1 MNNGIK
7 ITILS
12 IVINLL
18 LSAGKFF
25 AGVLGHSSAMISDAV
40 HSASDVFS
48 SIIVIIGLKTSE
60 KEADIEHQ
68 YGHERMECMAA
79 LVLAGAL
86 VGTGLCIGYSGIK
99 SLINGTY
106 SQPENLALIMA
117 AVSIVVKECM
127 YWYTRIVGRKIGSPA
142 LMADAWHHRTDA
154 FSSVGA
160 LIGIVGA
167 QHGYPF
173 LDSLASVVI
182 CIFILAAGYGV
193 YKDAT
198 ARMTDSRADN
208 EEDIKLFIEEYAQ
221 LDLLK
226 TRKFGN
232 RIYVDAE
239 IALDG
244 DLSLHEAHDI
254 AEQVHDRIEE
264 RFPEVKHVMIHVNPL
279 GTHEQ

>member
-1 MNNGIK
+1 M
-7 ITILS
+7 
-12 IVINLL
+12 
-18 LSAGKFF
+18 
-25 AGVLGHSSAMISDAV
+25 
-40 HSASDVFS
+40 
-48 SIIVIIGLKTSE
+48 
-60 KEADIEHQ
+60 
-68 YGHERMECMAA
+68 
-79 LVLAGAL
+79 
-86 VGTGLCIGYSGIK
+86 
-99 SLINGTY
+99 
-106 SQPENLALIMA
+106 
-117 AVSIVVKECM
+117 
-127 YWYTRIVGRKIGSPA
+127 
-142 LMADAWHHRTDA
+142 
-154 FSSVGA
+154 
-160 LIGIVGA
+160 GA

-208 EEDIKLFIEEYAQ
+208 EEDIRLFIEEYAQ

-232 RIYVDAE
+232 RLYVDAE

-264 RFPEVKHVMIHVNPL
+264 RFPEVKHVMIHVNPV
-279 GTHEQ
+279 GVHEQ

>member
-1 MNNGIK
+1 MNKGIK
-7 ITILS
+7 ITIFS

-18 LSAGKFF
+18 LSAGKFL

-48 SIIVIIGLKTSE
+48 SIIVIVGLKTSE
-60 KEADIEHQ
+60 KEADIDHQ

-79 LVLAGAL
+79 LLLAGAL
-86 VGTGLCIGYSGIK
+86 VGTGLCIGYSGVR
-99 SLINGTY
+99 SLVMGNY
-106 SQPENLALIMA
+106 SSPENIALIMA
-117 AVSIVVKECM
+117 IVSIVVKECM
-127 YWYTRIVGRKIGSPA
+127 YWYTRVVGKKLGSPA

-160 LIGIVGA
+160 LIGILGA

-173 LDSLASVVI
+173 LDSVASVVI
-182 CIFILAAGYGV
+182 CIFILIAGYGV

-198 ARMTDSRADN
+198 SRMTDSRADN
-208 EEDIKLFIEEYAQ
+208 EEDIRDFILKNAKL
-221 LDLLK
+221 DMLK

-232 RIYVDAE
+232 RTYVDAE

-244 DLSLHEAHDI
+244 RMSLYEAHSI
-254 AEQVHDRIEE
+254 AEKLHDQIEKE
-264 RFPEVKHVMIHVNPL
+264 FPEVKHIMIHVNPVK
-279 GTHEQ
+279 